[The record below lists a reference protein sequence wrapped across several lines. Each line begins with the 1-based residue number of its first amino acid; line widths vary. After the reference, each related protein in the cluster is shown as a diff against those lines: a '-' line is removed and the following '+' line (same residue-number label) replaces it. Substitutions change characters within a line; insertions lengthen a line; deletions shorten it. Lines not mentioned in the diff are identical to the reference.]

1 MKGWVSGSTDPLSR
15 SRCRAVKSR
24 RNTGEC
30 LKQWVRSSSVHPDLP
45 GAVPCRALLTE
56 ELTRSVG
63 RVSQDGS
70 AIWFSERKMFH
81 RLCTLRGYE
90 PDDSLE
96 SEDVGPLDEVDPKIA
111 GNANMTSSKDMF
123 QSSNITFGL
132 QAILIMT
139 TLAFSLA

>member
-1 MKGWVSGSTDPLSR
+1 
-15 SRCRAVKSR
+15 
-24 RNTGEC
+24 
-30 LKQWVRSSSVHPDLP
+30 
-45 GAVPCRALLTE
+45 
-56 ELTRSVG
+56 
-63 RVSQDGS
+63 
-70 AIWFSERKMFH
+70 MFH